1 MRRVVFDLDGTLLE
15 TLPDIA
21 RVANLV
27 LAGEDLPPLPDST
40 VRTFV
45 GNGVPVLVSRM
56 IETTGLPASEH
67 SRLTTAFLDLYE
79 DATDLTH
86 PYPGVEAALEKLT
99 GAGLSL
105 AICTNKPERPARAVL
120 SAMGWGK
127 RFDTVIGGDSLPVK
141 KPDAAPLMA
150 ALGGVA
156 LSEALF
162 VGDSEVDAATA
173 EAAGIRFALFTGGY
187 RKSPVSA
194 IPHDHAF
201 DHFDAL
207 PDLAL
212 GPVTG

>member
-21 RVANLV
+21 RVTNLV
-27 LAGEDLPPLPDST
+27 LKVEGIDPLPEAT

-56 IETTGLPASEH
+56 IASTGLSENDH
-67 SRLTTAFLDLYE
+67 GRLTTTFLELYE
-79 DATDLTH
+79 GSTDLTH
-86 PYPGVEAALEKLT
+86 PYPGVEAALDALSA
-99 GAGLSL
+99 AGLTL
-105 AICTNKPERPARAVL
+105 AICTNKPEAPARAVL
-120 SAMGWGK
+120 AAMGWQG

-150 ALGGVA
+150 ALGGVEP
-156 LSEALF
+156 SETLF

-173 EAAGIRFALFTGGY
+173 QNAGIRFALYSGGY
-187 RKSPVSA
+187 RKSPVDE
-194 IPHDHAF
+194 IPHDHVF

-207 PDLAL
+207 PDFAL
-212 GPVTG
+212 DVVTG